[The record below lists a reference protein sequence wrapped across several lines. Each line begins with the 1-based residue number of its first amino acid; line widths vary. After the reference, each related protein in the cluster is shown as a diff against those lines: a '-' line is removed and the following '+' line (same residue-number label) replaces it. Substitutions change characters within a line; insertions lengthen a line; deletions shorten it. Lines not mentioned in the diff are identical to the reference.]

1 MKRIVLCLLVVV
13 FVSSLEAKSRVYL
26 YGDGSMGVEDSVMIG
41 WGDGLNAYL
50 SKGIMLQNEAKE
62 GLSLKAFLESDGEKK
77 LSELP
82 AKSIVFFQF
91 GANDL
96 NDGNPEQYST
106 LDSFV
111 RQYQTL
117 IKVALDNRLQVVL
130 CTPLAQP
137 YYREGVLIDRLGGYD
152 DAVRRLAKY
161 YYLPL
166 LDMEMLTRSWWASMS
181 EADVATYAAISLS
194 DDAFLL
200 TEIGAQEVAKMA
212 AEAVKLIKHGKVG
225 KIIKK

>member
-26 YGDGSMGVEDSVMIG
+26 YGDGSMGVEDPVMIG

-194 DDAFLL
+194 VDAFLL
-200 TEIGAQEVAKMA
+200 TETGAQEVAKMA
-212 AEAVKLIKHGKVG
+212 AEAIKLIKHGKVG

>member
-41 WGDGLNAYL
+41 WGDGLNVYL

-200 TEIGAQEVAKMA
+200 TETGAQEVAKMA
-212 AEAVKLIKHGKVG
+212 AEAIKLIKHGKVG

>member
-26 YGDGSMGVEDSVMIG
+26 YGDGSMGVEDPVMIG

-200 TEIGAQEVAKMA
+200 TETGAQEVAKMA
-212 AEAVKLIKHGKVG
+212 AEAIKLIKHGKVG

>member
-1 MKRIVLCLLVVV
+1 
-13 FVSSLEAKSRVYL
+13 
-26 YGDGSMGVEDSVMIG
+26 MGVEDSVMIG
-41 WGDGLNAYL
+41 WRDGLNAYL

-200 TEIGAQEVAKMA
+200 TETGTQEVAKMA
-212 AEAVKLIKHGKVG
+212 AEAIKLIKHGKVG